1 MNWGKGL
8 TIAMALFIGFIITLT
23 SIMMS
28 KSTDLEDEDYYAR
41 EVNYEQE
48 IQASKNAATLGKAT
62 VNLVDD
68 AIQIAFPDDLA
79 LSEGKVV
86 LSRPNNQKLDQEFYF
101 EEGNSFVIPKSK
113 LVAGKYN
120 IEILYKI
127 NNQSC
132 IQKEEITI

>member
-8 TIAMALFIGFIITLT
+8 VIAMALFIGFIITLT
-23 SIMMS
+23 STMMS

-68 AIQIAFPDDLA
+68 EIQIAFPANLA
-79 LSEGKVV
+79 LSDGKVV

-101 EEGNSFVIPKSK
+101 KDGNLFAIPKSK

>member
-28 KSTDLEDEDYYAR
+28 KSTELEDEDYYAR

-48 IQASKNAATLGKAT
+48 IQSYKNAATLGKAT

-68 AIQIAFPDDLA
+68 EIQIVFPEDLA
-79 LSEGKVV
+79 LSDGKVV